1 LDFLHLHSLVDW
13 AIAARPQQAQMA
25 LRTRSLLFL
34 RAAARAVGHS
44 AELSALNPI
53 QQSVQNIV
61 LFRSSSHL
69 GWRPGRALHRS
80 ASALST
86 RSLLLLFLSVDAR
99 QSQPYFELRA
109 LHRTKQRVRN
119 S

>member
-86 RSLLLLFLSVDAR
+86 RSPLFLSVDAR
-99 QSQPYFELRA
+99 QSQPCSELRA
-109 LHRTKQRVRN
+109 LHLTKQRVRN
-119 S
+119 SI